1 MGGGDRKEVKIEK
14 WNERIKRRGEDGWK
28 DEGGK

>member
-14 WNERIKRRGEDGWK
+14 GNERIKGRGEDGWK